1 MRTLPIK
8 RHFFRWLTGLLAL
21 GLLTGAL
28 WPRGWTA
35 PAQAAPARQL
45 PGTVVISEFR
55 TRGPNGGYDEFVEL
69 FNPTSADVNI
79 GNWQIWVSNA
89 SGSLGLRATVPGGTI
104 LSPGM
109 HYLIVNNRTGGYSGS
124 TPPDAVFSNT
134 NGITDDGGIALCQP
148 PITGDCDGTEIVDQV
163 GMSSGSSY
171 KEGSTLTPMTTN
183 ENKGYQRL
191 PGGNWGACLDGNN
204 NATDFG
210 IANPSNPR
218 NSSTIVPNVCQPTPT
233 AVGTR
238 DVVINEI
245 AWGGT
250 KADGISGQW
259 IELYNPSPVS
269 ISLNGWRLTAI
280 GGTTEIPLSGNI
292 AAGGYYLIEPRENV
306 TNQPANLI
314 YDFSPLS
321 PSGNR
326 LVLYSSTNDI
336 VDTANNDGGPW
347 PAGTR
352 FDPYAS
358 MERGSAGGTVL
369 VDSDENWLTFN
380 GIPGYTFAVDRTG
393 NVINGTPGQANWA
406 STVTATPSPTAT
418 LTNTPTPTRSATP
431 TPTRYSGLTVIINE
445 VAWAGTRADA
455 DHEWIE
461 LYNPNSA
468 DVNLNGWYLI
478 SSDGSPWFS
487 LNGIIIAAG
496 EYLLLVR
503 SADTFY
509 PGSLDSGVR
518 QIQYS
523 GALSNDGEVLRL
535 LAPDGTVVDSA
546 NEDDSVAWPAGANT
560 TYRPTMER
568 RTGQAD
574 GPAAWITNTGVVKNG
589 KDKAQN
595 PIYGTPGRANWAA
608 SVTPTPSKTPTVTR
622 TPTITRT
629 PTKVP
634 YRTPT
639 PVPRLVLN
647 EFVPRAGQD
656 WNNDGKIDV
665 FDEYIEIYNAGVTTI
680 NLSGWELDDEADQGS
695 EPYRLPGRS
704 LKPGEHAV
712 YYASVTGISL
722 SDGGDTVR
730 LLKPNGDV
738 SDAYTYG
745 VVKYANQTWCRQP
758 DGYIRW
764 NDSCAP
770 SPGLPNTTGPTPT
783 PVIYKPWQARPAPPA
798 CLLPDTVPETIA
810 STECGAPGLG
820 IWRLAF
826 WDRTEGEFWLDTNQW
841 RWPALFK

>member
-1 MRTLPIK
+1 MK
-8 RHFFRWLTGLLAL
+8 RRFFRWMMGWFVLVLLA
-21 GLLTGAL
+21 GAL
-28 WPRGWTA
+28 WPRDQGM
-35 PAQAAPARQL
+35 PVQAAPAGQL
-45 PGTVVISEFR
+45 PVQVVISEFR
-55 TRGPNGGYDEFVEL
+55 TRGPSGGNDEFVEL
-69 FNPTSADVNI
+69 FNPTTTDVNI
-79 GNWQIWVSNA
+79 GGWLIKGSNNA
-89 SGSLGLRATVPGGTI
+89 GSTSTRATIPVGTV
-104 LSPGM
+104 LLAGQ
-109 HYLIVNNRTGGYSGS
+109 HYLVANTSLGGYSGS
-124 TPPDAVFSNT
+124 TPPDLTYSTGF
-134 NGITDDGGIALCQP
+134 TDDGGIAL
-148 PITGDCDGTEIVDQV
+148 TLSDGSTIIDQV
-163 GMSSGSSY
+163 GMSTGSAY
-171 KEGSTLTPMTTN
+171 KEGSPLAPLTAN
-183 ENKGYQRL
+183 EDKSYQRP
-191 PGGNWGACLDGNN
+191 PGGNWGACLDTDD
-204 NATDFG
+204 NASDFSL
-210 IANPSNPR
+210 ASPSNPR
-218 NSSTIVPNVCQPTPT
+218 SSSTIVPTVCQPTPT

-259 IELYNPSPVS
+259 IELYNPGSLS
-269 ISLNGWRLTAI
+269 ISLNGWRLVAI
-280 GGTTEIPLSGNI
+280 DGTTEIPLSGNI
-292 AAGGYYLIEPRENV
+292 APGGYYLIEPQENV

-314 YDFSPLS
+314 YPFTPLN
-321 PSGNR
+321 PLGNR
-326 LVLYSSTNDI
+326 IVLYSSTDDI
-336 VDTANNDGGPW
+336 VDTANNNGGPW

-358 MERGSAGGTVL
+358 MERGAVGGTVL

-380 GIPGYTFAVDRTG
+380 GIPSYAVDRTG
-393 NVINGTPGQANWA
+393 NVIHGTPGQANWA

-418 LTNTPTPTRSATP
+418 FTNTPTPTRSATP
-431 TPTRYSGLTVIINE
+431 TPTSYSGLKIVINE
-445 VAWAGTRADA
+445 VAWAGTRANA

-461 LYNPNSA
+461 LYNPNTA

-503 SADTFY
+503 DANTFY

-523 GALSNDGEVLRL
+523 GALSNDGEILRL
-535 LAPDGTVVDSA
+535 LAPDGTIVDTA
-546 NEDDSVAWPAGANT
+546 NEDGSVAWPAGANT

-568 RTGQAD
+568 RTGQPD

-608 SVTPTPSKTPTVTR
+608 GVTPTPSKTPTLTRTPTVTR
-622 TPTITRT
+622 TPTR
-629 PTKVP
+629 VP

-647 EFVPRAGQD
+647 EFVPRPGQD
-656 WNNDGKIDV
+656 WNNDGKVDV
-665 FDEYIEIYNAGVTTI
+665 FDEYIEIYNAGITNI

-695 EPYRLPGRS
+695 EPYTLPGRT
-704 LKPGEHAV
+704 LKPGEYAV
-712 YYASVTGISL
+712 YYASTTGISL

-738 SDAYTYG
+738 ADAYTYG

-764 NDSCAP
+764 IDSCAP
-770 SPGLPNTTGPTPT
+770 SPGRPNTRGATPT
-783 PVIYKPWQARPAPPA
+783 PVLYKPWQAQPTPA

-810 STECGAPGLG
+810 ITECGAAGLG
-820 IWRLAF
+820 IWRLTF
-826 WDRTEGEFWLDTNQW
+826 WDRGEGELWLDTGRW
-841 RWPALFK
+841 LWPALFK